1 LSTSSTACE
10 KRVFRNKPGI
20 KVAARRK
27 FLQLTAGAAVLTV
40 ASRFALAQAYPTRP
54 VRVIVPFAPGGPL
67 DVFGRLMAEKL
78 SQHFGQQFYI
88 ENVGGGAG
96 NIGTARAAKATADG
110 YTLLLTANN
119 HIINPLLYGSLPYDA
134 FKDFEPVTLAVGF
147 PTALS
152 VNPSLTART
161 VTELVDLVRANP
173 GKYSFAS
180 AGVGTP
186 SHLLGEQ
193 FRHKLSLDL
202 VHVPY
207 NGSGPATAAVM
218 AGDTPICFASL
229 TAAAPLAQA
238 DRVRVLATMSKTRS
252 HALPEV
258 PTIAEAGY
266 AGLEGEGWDGIFV
279 PASTPQEIV
288 ELLSDEIRNIIALPD
303 IAARIEAL
311 GFTPIGAPPDVFA
324 KQLTNE
330 STTWS
335 EVIRAAGLKMR

>member
-1 LSTSSTACE
+1 MRISRRRLLRGALSAVAFPAIL
-10 KRVFRNKPGI
+10 RV
-20 KVAARRK
+20 AHAE
-27 FLQLTAGAAVLTV
+27 T
-40 ASRFALAQAYPTRP
+40 YPTRP

-119 HIINPLLYGSLPYDA
+119 HIINPILYEALPYDA

-161 VTELVDLVRANP
+161 VTERVALVRANP

-186 SHLLGEQ
+186 SHLLGER
-193 FRHKLSLDL
+193 FRQKLGLDL

-218 AGDTPICFASL
+218 AGDTPICFAAL
-229 TAAAPLAQA
+229 TSAVPW
-238 DRVRVLATMSKTRS
+238 RRS
-252 HALPEV
+252 
-258 PTIAEAGY
+258 AGC
-266 AGLEGEGWDGIFV
+266 ACSR
-279 PASTPQEIV
+279 P
-288 ELLSDEIRNIIALPD
+288 
-303 IAARIEAL
+303 
-311 GFTPIGAPPDVFA
+311 
-324 KQLTNE
+324 
-330 STTWS
+330 
-335 EVIRAAGLKMR
+335 

>member
-1 LSTSSTACE
+1 MKL
-10 KRVFRNKPGI
+10 P
-20 KVAARRK
+20 RRK
-27 FLQLTAGAAVLTV
+27 FLHLAAGAAALPTLPRV
-40 ASRFALAQAYPTRP
+40 ASALDYPTRP

-67 DVFGRLMAEKL
+67 DVFGRLMVEKL
-78 SQHFGQQFYI
+78 SQHFSQQFYI

-119 HIINPLLYGSLPYDA
+119 HIINPLLYGSVPYDA

-161 VTELVDLVRANP
+161 VTELVALVRANP

-186 SHLLGEQ
+186 SHLLGER
-193 FRHKLSLDL
+193 FRHQLSLDL

-207 NGSGPATAAVM
+207 SGSGPATAAVM
-218 AGDTPICFASL
+218 AGDTPICFAAL
-229 TAAAPLAQA
+229 TTAAPLAQA
-238 DRVRVLATMSKTRS
+238 GRLRVLATMSNTRS

-266 AGLEGEGWDGIFV
+266 AGLDGEGWDGIFV

-288 ELLSDEIRNIIALPD
+288 ELLSDEIRNIVALPD

-311 GFTPIGAPPDVFA
+311 GFTPVGAPPDVFA

-330 STTWS
+330 SATWR
-335 EVIRAAGLKMR
+335 EVIRASGLKMQ

>member
-1 LSTSSTACE
+1 MDRLDNQPL
-10 KRVFRNKPGI
+10 KKGVFKLTMKLP
-20 KVAARRK
+20 RRK
-27 FLQLTAGAAVLTV
+27 FLHVAVVAAALQALPRIAV
-40 ASRFALAQAYPTRP
+40 ALDYPART

-78 SQHFGQQFYI
+78 SEHFGEQFYI
-88 ENVGGGAG
+88 ENIGGGGG
-96 NIGTARAAKATADG
+96 NIGASRAAKAAADG

-119 HIINPLLYGSLPYDA
+119 HIINPLLYESVPYDA

-152 VNPSLTART
+152 VNPSLPART
-161 VTELVDLVRANP
+161 VSELVTLVRATP

-186 SHLLGEQ
+186 SHLLGER
-193 FRHKLSLDL
+193 FRQKLSLDL

-218 AGDTPICFASL
+218 AGDTPVCFAAL
-229 TAAAPLAQA
+229 TAAAPLAQ
-238 DRVRVLATMSKTRS
+238 DGRVRVLATMSKARS

-266 AGLEGEGWDGIFV
+266 AGLDGEGWDGIFV
-279 PASTPQEIV
+279 PAGTPQEIV
-288 ELLSDEIRNIIALPD
+288 KLLGNEIRNIIVLPD
-303 IAARIEAL
+303 VAARIEAL
-311 GFTPIGAPPDVFA
+311 GFSPVGAPSEVFA

-330 STTWS
+330 SATWR
-335 EVIRAAGLKMR
+335 EVIRAAGLKMQ

>member
-1 LSTSSTACE
+1 MKL
-10 KRVFRNKPGI
+10 P
-20 KVAARRK
+20 RRK
-27 FLQLTAGAAVLTV
+27 FLHVAVVAAALQALPRIAV
-40 ASRFALAQAYPTRP
+40 ALDYPART

-78 SQHFGQQFYI
+78 SEHFGEQFYI
-88 ENVGGGAG
+88 ENIGGGGG
-96 NIGTARAAKATADG
+96 NIGASRAAKAAADG

-119 HIINPLLYGSLPYDA
+119 HIINPLLYESVPYDA

-152 VNPSLTART
+152 VNPSLPART
-161 VTELVDLVRANP
+161 VSELVTLVRATP

-186 SHLLGEQ
+186 SHLLGER
-193 FRHKLSLDL
+193 FRQKLSLDL

-218 AGDTPICFASL
+218 AGDTPVCFAAL
-229 TAAAPLAQA
+229 TAAAPLAQ
-238 DRVRVLATMSKTRS
+238 DGRVRVLATMSKARS

-266 AGLEGEGWDGIFV
+266 AGLDGEGWDGIFV
-279 PASTPQEIV
+279 PAGTPQEIV
-288 ELLSDEIRNIIALPD
+288 KLLGNEIRNIIVLPD
-303 IAARIEAL
+303 VAARIEAL
-311 GFTPIGAPPDVFA
+311 GFSPVGAPSEVFA

-330 STTWS
+330 SATWR
-335 EVIRAAGLKMR
+335 EVIRAAGLKMQ

>member
-1 LSTSSTACE
+1 MRISRHRLLRGALSAVAFPAIL
-10 KRVFRNKPGI
+10 RV
-20 KVAARRK
+20 AHAE
-27 FLQLTAGAAVLTV
+27 T
-40 ASRFALAQAYPTRP
+40 YPTRP

-96 NIGTARAAKATADG
+96 NIGTARAAKAAADG

-119 HIINPLLYGSLPYDA
+119 HIINPILFGALPYDA

-161 VTELVDLVRANP
+161 VTELVALVRANP

-186 SHLLGEQ
+186 SHLLGER
-193 FRHKLSLDL
+193 FRQKLGLDL

-218 AGDTPICFASL
+218 AGDTPICFAAL
-229 TAAAPLAQA
+229 TSAVPLAQVG
-238 DRVRVLATMSKTRS
+238 RLRVLATMSNTRS
-252 HALPEV
+252 RALPEV

-266 AGLEGEGWDGIFV
+266 AGLDGEGWDGIFV
-279 PASTPQEIV
+279 PASTPREIV
-288 ELLSDEIRNIIALPD
+288 ERLSDEIRNIVTLPD

-311 GFTPIGAPPDVFA
+311 GFTPVGAPPEVFA

-330 STTWS
+330 SATWR
-335 EVIRAAGLKMR
+335 EVIRASGLKMQ

>member
-1 LSTSSTACE
+1 MKLPRRKLLHVA
-10 KRVFRNKPGI
+10 
-20 KVAARRK
+20 VAA
-27 FLQLTAGAAVLTV
+27 A
-40 ASRFALAQAYPTRP
+40 ALAGLRHIASALDYPTRT

-67 DVFGRLMAEKL
+67 DVFGRLMTEKL
-78 SQHFGQQFYI
+78 SEHFGQQFYI
-88 ENVGGGAG
+88 ENIGGAGG
-96 NIGTARAAKATADG
+96 NIGTSRAAKAAADG

-119 HIINPLLYGSLPYDA
+119 HIINPLLYESVPYDA

-152 VNPSLTART
+152 VNPSLPVRT
-161 VTELVDLVRANP
+161 VSELVALVRATP

-186 SHLLGEQ
+186 SHLLGER
-193 FRHKLSLDL
+193 FRQKLSLDL

-218 AGDTPICFASL
+218 AGDTPVCFAAL
-229 TAAAPLAQA
+229 TAAAPLAK
-238 DRVRVLATMSKTRS
+238 DGRVRVLATMSNARS

-266 AGLEGEGWDGIFV
+266 AGLDAEGWDGIFV
-279 PASTPQEIV
+279 RAGTPQEIV
-288 ELLSDEIRNIIALPD
+288 KLLGNEIRNIIVLPD
-303 IAARIEAL
+303 VAARIEAF
-311 GFTPIGAPPDVFA
+311 GFSPVGAPSEVFA

-330 STTWS
+330 SATWR
-335 EVIRAAGLKMR
+335 EVIRAAGLKMQ

>member
-1 LSTSSTACE
+1 MRISRHRLLRGALSAVAFPAIL
-10 KRVFRNKPGI
+10 RV
-20 KVAARRK
+20 AHAE
-27 FLQLTAGAAVLTV
+27 T
-40 ASRFALAQAYPTRP
+40 YPTRP

-96 NIGTARAAKATADG
+96 NIGTARAAKAAADG

-119 HIINPLLYGSLPYDA
+119 HIINPILFGALPYDA

-161 VTELVDLVRANP
+161 VTELVALVRANP

-186 SHLLGEQ
+186 SHLLGER
-193 FRHKLSLDL
+193 FRQKLGLDL

-218 AGDTPICFASL
+218 AGDTPICFAAL
-229 TAAAPLAQA
+229 TSAVPLAQVG
-238 DRVRVLATMSKTRS
+238 RLRVLATMSNTRS
-252 HALPEV
+252 RALPEV

-266 AGLEGEGWDGIFV
+266 AGLDGEGWDGIFV

-288 ELLSDEIRNIIALPD
+288 ELLSDEIRNIVTLPD

-311 GFTPIGAPPDVFA
+311 GFTPVGAPPEVFA

-330 STTWS
+330 SATWR
-335 EVIRAAGLKMR
+335 EVIRASGLKMQ